1 MAKSMTGYLWAGLL
15 ILLGFNTLPAQ
26 EPSFLDHQTLALSID
41 RTESIVPQVG
51 QVLRHPKGWVV
62 LEYWVSMKARALLFS
77 PEGHYVK
84 QIGGFGQGPGE
95 YAGANYAWL
104 DEKNHLFLTNHNP
117 PHILEYD
124 LAFKPVKSFPN
135 MVDPDRVFLV
145 GPLAVML
152 SISPAPG
159 QGRIVWKDRK
169 YKTISTGGT
178 VEPLAQLSPWAEV
191 GDLALVRDQ
200 LWLADTY
207 DPWIQVY
214 DLSGNH
220 LRTLGQHLAKAPF
233 CMHSAQIGTVPPD
246 DTDAFLKRSAGM
258 QFTTHVLN
266 LENQVVLVG
275 PYRHGEGKYDP
286 QSNNNTRHWDVYA
299 PDGTLLVPQMPCPIH
314 TRGLKFMQNSSNEAF
329 YQVDDWSDDLEEKN
343 LSARIH
349 IYRLAPRWR
358 EALERMKAGAHS

>member
-1 MAKSMTGYLWAGLL
+1 VSTKKNVLLCIALL
-15 ILLGFNTLPAQ
+15 ILLGLGILPAQ
-26 EPSFLDHQTLALSID
+26 DPPLLEHQTIALAID
-41 RTESIVPQVG
+41 RTESVVPQVG
-51 QVLRHPKGWVV
+51 QVLRHPKGWLV
-62 LEYWVSMKARALLFS
+62 LEYWISMKARALLFS
-77 PEGHYVK
+77 PEGHFVQ

-95 YAGANYAWL
+95 YVCAKYAWL
-104 DEKNHLFLTNHNP
+104 DERNHLFLTNHNP

-124 LAFKPVKSFPN
+124 QEFKPVQIFPN
-135 MVDPDRVFLV
+135 AKVPERMFLV

-152 SISPAPG
+152 NISPAPG
-159 QGRIVWKDRK
+159 QGRIVWKNRAYRDIR
-169 YKTISTGGT
+169 TGGT
-178 VEPLAQLSPWAEV
+178 VEELATRIGYVEV

-214 DLSGNH
+214 DLSGKH
-220 LRTLGQHLAKAPF
+220 LRTLGQHLEKAPF
-233 CMHSAQIGTVPPD
+233 CMHSRQIGKVPLQ
-246 DTDAFLKRSAGM
+246 DTKAFDKKSAGM

-266 LENQVVLVG
+266 LDNQVVLVG

-286 QSNNNTRHWDVYA
+286 ESSDNVRHWDVYA
-299 PDGTLLVPQMPCPIH
+299 PDGTLLLPQMRCPIK
-314 TRGLKFMQNSSNEAF
+314 TKGYRFIQNANTEEF

-358 EALERMKAGAHS
+358 EALARLKAGAKS